1 MAIIQCPNGHNYDNE
16 KHAQCPYCS
25 GSQAIGVTV
34 PLFDTAS
41 QGDIPAGTG
50 DGGFPKTMPLN
61 VQPAKDPG
69 SGPGITEPY
78 QNVTQG
84 LDINDEGVSAVT
96 GWLVCIEGKK
106 KGKDFRLHGER
117 NFVGRSGSND
127 VVLSFDDKIS
137 SVANIIISYD
147 EEENEFYIQP
157 GEHQKNNVKLNGKLL
172 LMPEPLKDNDTIKLG
187 ETKLLFRKFCNEDF
201 CWE

>member
-1 MAIIQCPNGHNYDNE
+1 MSIVQCPKGHNYDNE

-25 GSQAIGVTV
+25 GSQAIGITV
-34 PLFDTAS
+34 PLDNTGL
-41 QGDIPAGTG
+41 QEEIPAGAG
-50 DGGFPKTMPLN
+50 EGGFPKTMP
-61 VQPAKDPG
+61 VSMEPAQG
-69 SGPGITEPY
+69 QGPGVTEPY

-84 LDINDEGVSAVT
+84 LDINEEGVSAVT

-117 NFVGRSGSND
+117 NFVGRAGSND
-127 VVLSFDDKIS
+127 VVLNFDDKIY

-147 EEENEFYIQP
+147 DEENEFYIQP

-172 LMPEPLKDNDTIKLG
+172 LIPETLKDNDIIKLG
-187 ETKLLFRKFCNEDF
+187 ETKLLFRKFCNSDF